1 MLLSLQVFWLKDGQQ
16 IDVKGDINFIISS
29 EGSLIIN
36 QARLL
41 DTGNYTCGA
50 QNIVTRRLSHTVT
63 LTVFGMYNVVMKSDT
78 MAFSVTFWDYQSSP
92 LTGSPQLKH
101 WTAFF

>member
-1 MLLSLQVFWLKDGQQ
+1 MHALSPILKQRTCILQVFWLKDGQQ

-36 QARLL
+36 QARLS

-50 QNIVTRRLSHTVT
+50 QNIVARRLSQPVP
-63 LTVFGMYNVVMKSDT
+63 LWVYGRYC
-78 MAFSVTFWDYQSSP
+78 SP
-92 LTGSPQLKH
+92 LL
-101 WTAFF
+101 